1 MSHVADSPINRLFDR
16 FFGAFYPYPAN
27 KSALRCGRDH
37 PPSGIRETWLAPNVH
52 LATVLPPHAPRSTP
66 DQRGQVVR
74 RPSPAGYYLT
84 PTPELAKTE
93 RDPIS
98 TSGPSLFSM
107 SQNRAIPSDK
117 SNICRN
123 SPKQSGMVFPELSN
137 RGVNSQVIKSGFSSL
152 HLFRINLTFRSMVRT
167 A

>member
-52 LATVLPPHAPRSTP
+52 LATVLLPHAPRSTP
-66 DQRGQVVR
+66 DQRGQDMR

-98 TSGPSLFSM
+98 TSGSSIFQYVTEPGDSFGQIKHL
-107 SQNRAIPSDK
+107 
-117 SNICRN
+117 
-123 SPKQSGMVFPELSN
+123 PEFAQAVRHGLPGTLES
-137 RGVNSQVIKSGFSSL
+137 RG
-152 HLFRINLTFRSMVRT
+152 
-167 A
+167 